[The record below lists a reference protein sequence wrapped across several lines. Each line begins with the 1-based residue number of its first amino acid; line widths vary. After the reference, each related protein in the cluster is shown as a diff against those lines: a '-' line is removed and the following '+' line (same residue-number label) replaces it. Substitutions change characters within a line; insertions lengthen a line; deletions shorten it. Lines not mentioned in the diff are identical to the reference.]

1 MGPGQNLVGVTV
13 WVVAWRREGGGG
25 GVNNQGPLKPCR
37 NKRAGLRYKIP
48 LYFLQIKYKHKLH
61 VGAELCLHEAPERI
75 IFIISPGVGQN
86 TITHRPFKNLNNF
99 N

>member
-13 WVVAWRREGGGG
+13 WRRGVGG
-25 GVNNQGPLKPCR
+25 NNQGPLKPCR

-75 IFIISPGVGQN
+75 IFIISPRVGQN
-86 TITHRPFKNLNNF
+86 TITQAF
-99 N
+99 